1 MDDLYRNLQH
11 DPSVLLSSHASYD
24 VIYHGSVRCR
34 NSGDFEE
41 AKRAYKDENFG
52 KSHTGRINVNC
63 RQIIIKR
70 EHVELYSAKLY
81 DISYSVAFSNNL
93 MFVVKEPKESLK
105 NSIKNS
111 DLTLFLE
118 KIRKLPFKIF
128 HSKTGQK
135 IQMASSGVEAR
146 GSDQQDFWSGK
157 VLPEAILLFT
167 LA

>member
-1 MDDLYRNLQH
+1 MLNRMDDLYRNLQH

-41 AKRAYKDENFG
+41 AKRAYKEENFG

-105 NSIKNS
+105 NVN
-111 DLTLFLE
+111 
-118 KIRKLPFKIF
+118 
-128 HSKTGQK
+128 
-135 IQMASSGVEAR
+135 
-146 GSDQQDFWSGK
+146 
-157 VLPEAILLFT
+157 
-167 LA
+167 